1 MTLNRN
7 FTESKKWPR
16 FDKNRWSR
24 LVKLGGHATQNSVAT
39 VGKNMHLLISN
50 SKFKALPKH
59 LVFAL

>member
-1 MTLNRN
+1 LNRN

-39 VGKNMHLLISN
+39 LRKNMQLGLDC
-50 SKFKALPKH
+50 
-59 LVFAL
+59 

>member
-1 MTLNRN
+1 LNRN

-39 VGKNMHLLISN
+39 LRKNMQLEKIASVLL
-50 SKFKALPKH
+50 LPSH
-59 LVFAL
+59 ACNP